1 MTESTTIEAPSERFD
16 PIRVAIEDDATP
28 LVRLIGRTLSRASG
42 PGRPAEDL
50 TAGVAGTVAIR
61 SHDTPQTA
69 TVAFA
74 AGAVE
79 VTSGVSVEPEA
90 TLVVD
95 LHARFAPTQEPAGD
109 ADIAARVLRA
119 LRSPLPHWRD
129 AAVRFWELTRDIAG
143 IPDVLLVEAAGP
155 DGTERGRFGEGATTY
170 LIAGPADLLAGVFSG
185 ADDFLASLDAGVQV
199 QGTLSQLSVMTAA
212 SWKVRF
218 DV

>member
-16 PIRVAIEDDATP
+16 AIRVAIEDDATP

-50 TAGVAGTVAIR
+50 TAGFAGTVAIR

-119 LRSPLPHWRD
+119 LRPPLPHWRD
-129 AAVRFWELTRDIAG
+129 AAVRFWEMTRDIAG
-143 IPDVLLVEAAGP
+143 IPDALIVESDGP
-155 DGTERGRFGEGATTY
+155 DGPERGRFGEGATTY